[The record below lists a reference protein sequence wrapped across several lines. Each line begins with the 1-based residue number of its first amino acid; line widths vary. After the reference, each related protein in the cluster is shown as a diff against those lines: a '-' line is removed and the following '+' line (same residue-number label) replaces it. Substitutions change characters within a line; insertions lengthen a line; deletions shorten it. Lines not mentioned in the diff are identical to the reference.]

1 MGCTVGPGIDE
12 SFSDLHEYTYLTL
25 LSPSQGRI
33 LKCLYLV
40 FLHLKRLKS
49 ENFSFIFQEV
59 VLQFKFMFSLITDP
73 DLIFWEHSVYRS
85 SLSSPHSVACRRA
98 GHRIGEVR
106 IWHLGHL
113 GCPQAWR
120 WNPRVKCSQKLL
132 VDFLLKF

>member
-73 DLIFWEHSVYRS
+73 DLIF
-85 SLSSPHSVACRRA
+85 
-98 GHRIGEVR
+98 
-106 IWHLGHL
+106 
-113 GCPQAWR
+113 
-120 WNPRVKCSQKLL
+120 
-132 VDFLLKF
+132 